1 MKKILSLI
9 IAFWCIIASAQVTPT
24 GYLFRNTNERVRLG
38 KFDGLHLPAYGTTG
52 FVSGQYLGAGAIRLD
67 TTGSDK
73 GVYVWYDGVWNRIAS
88 GTDSYSIYTADSTID
103 DLTDSVRQ
111 VTLLNNNKLFVQRGV
126 ATLPEVYNIPPV
138 SMLFRD
144 TVTSNTYYS
153 TNRFGLFM
161 ERQAWFNNAVR
172 RQYFHGSELA
182 LRVYLPDSIRADP
195 IGGDGFGNFTSNFI
209 LTKQTTGRSVVRLGS
224 DPTEASSSIIANILL
239 THSGASGTSIRTR
252 GALTGLMAYLNTTLR
267 DTVDYVN
274 FYTSRGFNNGGEI
287 KKAVDFYAGARKT
300 LPTIDTSVAFLNPSV
315 ESSMIQAGDFQV
327 GLRAGYPIPGNTFE
341 DGETPVI
348 GQFNDPSVLV
358 QFNSTTKG
366 FLPMVMTTTQRDAI
380 PSPATGLLIANS
392 DSLGKL
398 DYYNGSAWVGLG
410 ASSGG
415 GGGGSSTWN
424 GITDPTGVQSL
435 TFGNG
440 EYTEWTNQ
448 NDAEV
453 FIGAVNN
460 SLTTGTF
467 LRGTTSSM
475 TSGNIFQASSTST
488 ALASGN
494 ELLDLAMS
502 GTNGTS
508 GITATGARIS
518 VTNTGTTST
527 NIGLAVTASGAS
539 TNYAI
544 DATGTI
550 RTSTSVD
557 LPSSLTEG
565 IKFAGTTRIADDGAK
580 MRFSV
585 SGGISQFY
593 LSGTNSQIHVFNS
606 GGSSSINLNGTTRA
620 LETVSSNLSIQPG
633 ATAKTGFGIAEG
645 SINSSARVE
654 IAAGTTT
661 IGPLKFIAGTNLTT
675 PVTGMHEYD
684 GTQYYLTNST
694 PTRNIA
700 AVISGSTALASGVIP
715 AATTNGYLT
724 ASGFTTS
731 NLVATSYTPTLTDV
745 TNSTSASNAGSAYYY
760 RKGNYI
766 IVYGQL
772 DHSATAGALLT
783 TVDVSLPVAS
793 ALTAASDIHGTAT
806 AVGGTGMAAGHVR
819 ADATNDRATIFF
831 YAPTIGS
838 TNLYYH
844 FMYPVQ

>member
-1 MKKILSLI
+1 MKKILFTLLMLYGV
-9 IAFWCIIASAQVTPT
+9 ANAQSV
-24 GYLFRNTNERVRLG
+24 GYLRYDSVRMEKVGGNSELILLNGSRDVTNGVLTNIGNGRTAFRPATSGDSLFGYKDTVFAARRYVNQNGFDFNFRNTG
-38 KFDGLHLPAYGTTG
+38 KVIIGNDSYTSFNAKLKVHPDNYAQDMAAFGDSTQDWS
-52 FVSGQYLGAGAIRLD
+52 FAGSADFAIRRHD
-67 TTGSDK
+67 DVTIANQGSRK
-73 GVYVWYDGVWNRIAS
+73 ENTLLV
-88 GTDSYSIYTADSTID
+88 
-103 DLTDSVRQ
+103 VRQ
-111 VTLLNNNKLFVQRGV
+111 MD
-126 ATLPEVYNIPPV
+126 I
-138 SMLFRD
+138 D
-144 TVTSNTYYS
+144 
-153 TNRFGLFM
+153 
-161 ERQAWFNNAVR
+161 
-172 RQYFHGSELA
+172 
-182 LRVYLPDSIRADP
+182 
-195 IGGDGFGNFTSNFI
+195 
-209 LTKQTTGRSVVRLGS
+209 
-224 DPTEASSSIIANILL
+224 
-239 THSGASGTSIRTR
+239 SGAF
-252 GALTGLMAYLNTTLR
+252 LN
-267 DTVDYVN
+267 
-274 FYTSRGFNNGGEI
+274 G
-287 KKAVDFYAGARKT
+287 FYAGSRFLHEYRIRGSAKLRSEGNDFAMAAVAQLQIRKAEGFSGYS
-300 LPTIDTSVAFLNPSV
+300 TIGTQSDNSI
-315 ESSMIQAGDFQV
+315 IQAVPALEGLLQMRGSTSSANGMRATGWWSAVAADLVKTANDTINNVAMFMTMGLNTGKVNRMVDYYAYLSGVSSNDTGYAFFAPFKSQRNLFQNITV
-327 GLRAGYPIPGNTFE
+327 GSDE
-341 DGETPVI
+341 DGEAA
-348 GQFNDPSVLV
+348 GRLNHPSAMVD
-358 QFNSTTKG
+358 FKSTTKG

-380 PSPATGLLIANS
+380 SSPATGLLIANS
-392 DSLGKL
+392 DSSGKL

-410 ASSGG
+410 ASAGSV
-415 GGGGSSTWN
+415 GGSSTWN

-518 VTNTGTTST
+518 VTNAGTTST

-565 IKFAGTTRIADDGAK
+565 IKFAGTTRIADDGTK
-580 MRFSV
+580 MRFSGG
-585 SGGISQFY
+585 GGISQFF
-593 LSGTNSQIHVFNS
+593 LSGTHSQIHVFNS

-645 SINSSARVE
+645 SINGSARVE

-772 DHSATAGALLT
+772 DHSATAGSLLT